1 MAEIKYP
8 IPSFHFKVEVGGE
21 EIPFS
26 EVSGLDIEIQV
37 IEYRNGSSPNYSSI
51 KMSGIPKYSNIT
63 LKRGIL
69 PQNSYFFSWIN
80 NTALNKP
87 DRRDLMISLLNEEHS
102 PVMTWK
108 VKRAFPVKLLGPLLK
123 ATGNEV
129 AIETLELAHEGLTIE
144 AS

>member
-8 IPSFHFKVEVGGE
+8 LPSFHFLVQIGAE

-63 LKRGIL
+63 LKRGIIA
-69 PQNSYFFSWIN
+69 QDNYFFTWIN

-87 DRRDLMISLLNEEHS
+87 DRRDLAISLLNEEHS

-108 VKRAFPVKLLGPLLK
+108 VKRAFPVKLQGPVLK

-129 AIETLELAHEGLTIE
+129 AIETIELAHEGLTIE